1 MQSFGQACAEAGP
14 EQAPGEMNLR
24 EILIPGGLEV
34 LPKQDLSVPLDVC
47 CEQNDSVYFL
57 NRTFDFV
64 ALVEEEGEEE
74 CRRDEN
80 EL

>member
-1 MQSFGQACAEAGP
+1 MP
-14 EQAPGEMNLR
+14 
-24 EILIPGGLEV
+24 IPGGLEV

-57 NRTFDFV
+57 NRIITKISCYLYKTFDFV
-64 ALVEEEGEEE
+64 VLVEEKGEEE

-80 EL
+80 CHS